1 MPVIPNFPKPGK
13 PLNLTQL
20 VDLKTYNVST
30 DDALRISAR
39 AAVPNP
45 GLPQDI
51 VERFDFGVPFDV
63 ELEAVP
69 VAQGVATLSG
79 ASRTHLFVSVEGLGT
94 NLTGKAEKPL
104 ARFLQRFMKGQPNAV
119 TVRGEAAADP
129 GLPRTKPAPAYLA
142 KSLPDV
148 VVDLEFPG
156 PDPVPELVKSM
167 SIEDM
172 SIEQGDDGGMAASGT
187 MVALLA
193 MPKGLEGVR
202 LNVTGVRP
210 DVLIYD
216 GETAPQDP
224 YDPSHPPPRAFSR
237 ITTAQFLNATTTAGD
252 DGAVVRAPF
261 KHLPLRVLDGHE
273 AVFQGFIRKI
283 ILQRG
288 ALAGIDGVADARASL
303 PIGEM
308 DVHGLPVNGSMW
320 IGRGTVLGLNV

>member
-1 MPVIPNFPKPGK
+1 M
-13 PLNLTQL
+13 
-20 VDLKTYNVST
+20 DLRTYNVST
-30 DDALRISAR
+30 DDGLRITAR

-45 GLPQDI
+45 GLPTDTI
-51 VERFDFGVPFDV
+51 EKLDFGVPFDV
-63 ELEAVP
+63 ELESVP

-79 ASRTHLFVSVEGLGT
+79 ASKTHLFVSVAGLGT

-104 ARFLQRFMKGQPNAV
+104 ARFVQRFMKGRPNSV
-119 TVRGEAAADP
+119 TVRGEATADP
-129 GLPRTKPAPAYLA
+129 GLPHTKPAPAYLA
-142 KSLPDV
+142 KQLPDV
-148 VVDLEFPG
+148 VANLSFPG

-172 SIEQGDDGGMAASGT
+172 SIEQAEDGGMAASGI
-187 MVALLA
+187 MVALLV

-216 GETAPQDP
+216 GETLPQDP
-224 YDPSHPPPRAFSR
+224 YDPEHAPPRAFSR
-237 ITTAQFLNATTTAGD
+237 IESQEYLNATTTMGD

-273 AVFQGFIRKI
+273 SVFQGFIRKI

-288 ALAGIDGVADARASL
+288 ALAGIDGIADARASL

-308 DVHGLPVNGSMW
+308 DVAGLPVNGSMW
-320 IGRGTVLGLNV
+320 IGRGTILGMNL

>member
-1 MPVIPNFPKPGK
+1 MPVIPNFPKPGH

-20 VDLKTYNVST
+20 VDLRTYNVST
-30 DDALRISAR
+30 DDGLRITAR

-45 GLPQDI
+45 GLPADI
-51 VERFDFGVPFDV
+51 GEKLDFGVPFDV
-63 ELEAVP
+63 ELEKIP

-79 ASRTHLFVSVEGLGT
+79 VSRTHIFVSVNGLGT

-104 ARFLQRFMKGQPNAV
+104 SRFLQRFMKGLPNSV
-119 TVRGEAAADP
+119 TVHGQAEADP
-129 GLPRTKPAPAYLA
+129 GLPRTKPAPTYLA
-142 KSLPDV
+142 QRLSDV
-148 VVDLEFPG
+148 EANLTFPG

-172 SIEQGDDGGMAASGT
+172 SIEQAEDGGMAASGI
-187 MVALLA
+187 MVAILE
-193 MPKGLEGVR
+193 MPKGLEGVK

-216 GETAPQDP
+216 GETTPQDP
-224 YDPSHPPPRAFSR
+224 YDPTHPPPRAFSR
-237 ITTAQFLNATTTAGD
+237 ISTQEFLNATTTAGD

-261 KHLPLRVLDGHE
+261 KHLPLRVLEGHE
-273 AVFQGFIRKI
+273 SVFQSFIRKI

-288 ALAGIDGVADARASL
+288 ALAGIDGIADARASL

-308 DVHGLPVNGSMW
+308 DVAGLPVNGSMW
-320 IGRGTVLGLNV
+320 IGRGTILGMNL